1 MAAFSPE
8 WWPASHRNPWPA
20 SIEIRNQFK
29 IDYELIG
36 NTTPPDVIE
45 ETANAID
52 MAQIALF
59 DTRAPSLDAVCEKIY
74 MYFGVTLTDPDNP
87 DSMALF
93 QVMSDLRWLER
104 NLLCSE
110 V

>member
-1 MAAFSPE
+1 MASTYRTKAARD
-8 WWPASHRNPWPA
+8 WHAARNKF
-20 SIEIRNQFK
+20 QQLK
-29 IDYELIG
+29 IDYELMA

-52 MAQIALF
+52 MAQMALF

-104 NLLCSE
+104 NMPCSE

>member
-1 MAAFSPE
+1 MADKCRTKAARD
-8 WWPASHRNPWPA
+8 WHAARNKFH
-20 SIEIRNQFK
+20 QLK
-29 IDYELIG
+29 IDYEFIG

-59 DTRAPSLDAVCEKIY
+59 DTRAPSLDAVYEKIY